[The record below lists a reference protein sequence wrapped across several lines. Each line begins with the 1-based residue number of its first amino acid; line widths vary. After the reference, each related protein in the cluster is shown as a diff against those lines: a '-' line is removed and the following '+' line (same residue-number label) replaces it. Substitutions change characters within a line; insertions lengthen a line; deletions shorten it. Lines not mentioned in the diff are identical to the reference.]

1 MKKLV
6 PSESF
11 NTLYKKIK
19 TVLDEARNKVYR
31 AVNFTMVESYWNI
44 GHLIVEEEQKGK
56 QRAEY
61 GEYLIQNLSKD
72 LTKQFGRGFDIAN
85 VWNMRQF
92 YLTYSKLYA
101 VRRESKTSKLYAVR
115 SQLSWTHFRILM
127 RVENETARNFY
138 ELETVKNNW
147 STRQLDRQIDS
158 LLFERIS
165 LSKDK
170 KGVLKLAQKGH
181 IIEKPEDAVKDPYV
195 LEFLGI
201 PEKHQ
206 FKETQLEQALIE
218 HLQEFILELGKGF
231 TFVARQKRITV
242 ENEHFYIDLVFYN
255 YILKCFIII
264 DLKVGKLKHQDIGQM
279 DFYVRYFEKEVK
291 QQDDN
296 PTIGL
301 ILCSDKNQ
309 TMVKYS
315 LLSES
320 KRIFASKYKLYL
332 PTEKELKAEIER
344 EKNILQIES
353 KLKEKKKLRMKNLK
367 N

>member
-1 MKKLV
+1 MNKSVSLG
-6 PSESF
+6 
-11 NTLYKKIK
+11 NIDTLYKKIK

-31 AVNFTMVESYWNI
+31 AVNFTMVEAYWNI

-56 QRAEY
+56 YRAEY
-61 GEYLIQNLSKD
+61 GASLLKHLSQK
-72 LTKQFGRGFDIAN
+72 LQTEFGKGFDESNLRNI
-85 VWNMRQF
+85 RLF
-92 YLTYSKLYA
+92 YINFPIRDALRHELN
-101 VRRESKTSKLYAVR
+101 
-115 SQLSWTHFRILM
+115 WTHYRLLM
-127 RVENETARNFY
+127 RIDDKNARAFY
-138 ELETVKNNW
+138 IEEAISGNW

-181 IIEKPEDAVKDPYV
+181 IIEKPGDAVKDPYV

-206 FKETQLEQALIE
+206 FKETQLEQALID

-231 TFVARQKRITV
+231 TFAARQKRITV

-255 YILKCFIII
+255 YVLKCFVII

-301 ILCSDKNQ
+301 ILCSDKNR
-309 TMVKYS
+309 TMVKYT

-332 PTEKELKAEIER
+332 PTEKELKTEIER

-353 KLKEKKKLRMKNLK
+353 KLKGKKNK
-367 N
+367 

>member
-6 PSESF
+6 PLESF
-11 NTLYKKIK
+11 STLYKKIK

-31 AVNFTMVESYWNI
+31 AVNFTMVEAYWNI

-56 QRAEY
+56 HRAVY
-61 GEYLIQNLSKD
+61 GKELIEKLSQK
-72 LTKQFGRGFDIAN
+72 LTNDFGKGFDATN
-85 VWNMRQF
+85 VWNMRKF
-92 YLTYSKLYA
+92 YMMFPILDALRQELT
-101 VRRESKTSKLYAVR
+101 
-115 SQLSWTHFRILM
+115 WTHYRLLM
-127 RVENETARNFY
+127 RVDDKHSRAFYIEETIS
-138 ELETVKNNW
+138 ENW

-170 KGVLKLAQKGH
+170 KGVLKLAQKGQ

-206 FKETQLEQALIE
+206 FKETQLEQALIN

-255 YILKCFIII
+255 YILKCFVII

-309 TMVKYS
+309 TMVKYT
-315 LLSES
+315 LLNES

-332 PTEKELKAEIER
+332 PTEKELQQEIKKDR
-344 EKNILQIES
+344 EIIETQR
-353 KLKEKKKLRMKNLK
+353 KLEGKK
-367 N
+367 

>member
-1 MKKLV
+1 MNKLI
-6 PSESF
+6 PLESF

-19 TVLDEARNKVYR
+19 TILDEARNKIYR
-31 AVNFTMVESYWNI
+31 AVNFTIVEAYWNI

-56 QRAEY
+56 RRAVY
-61 GEYLIQNLSKD
+61 GKELIEKLSKK
-72 LTKQFGRGFDIAN
+72 LTNDFGKGFDATN
-85 VWNMRQF
+85 VWNMRKF
-92 YLTYSKLYA
+92 YMMFPILDALRQELT
-101 VRRESKTSKLYAVR
+101 
-115 SQLSWTHFRILM
+115 WTHYRLLM
-127 RVENETARNFY
+127 RVNDTNARAFY
-138 ELETVKNNW
+138 IKEAIAGNW

-181 IIEKPEDAVKDPYV
+181 IIEKPEDAVKDPYI

-206 FKETQLEQALIE
+206 FNETQIEQALIE

-255 YILKCFIII
+255 YILKCFVII

-301 ILCSDKNQ
+301 ILCSDKNR
-309 TMVKYS
+309 TMVKYT

-344 EKNILQIES
+344 EKSILQIES
-353 KLKEKKKLRMKNLK
+353 KLKY
-367 N
+367 